1 MNHALSFKQ
10 FLLESYAIVQQ
21 GLRHAGFGEGARPLI
36 VLDLGGNRKI
46 AFYQSSKGTSGKT
59 TGKWYPFFGAGSGDY
74 VLKGALDQMEKGY
87 GSPEILSAM
96 KWLNDTFPLSLNDET
111 GTEVDFDAI
120 TPDDSRYGFI
130 KASKSAGGGFR
141 AMSKL
146 AYGANQFR
154 SLSHETHRE
163 VHAHI
168 NKILTDLGLK
178 QGSTPE
184 EPVAPKEEPAVGET
198 ISLEANGQ
206 SMTFRI
212 KQTIGKSTVGKFG
225 EDSQFWSDPQFTIE
239 KTPEGGWMV
248 THDPNATNA
257 TILNGKTIAGS
268 QALSNGNQLA
278 VGNEAKGVIKLPL
291 TVTIS

>member
-1 MNHALSFKQ
+1 MNHTLSFKQ
-10 FLLESYAIVQQ
+10 FLLESYAIVKQ
-21 GLRHAGFGEGARPLI
+21 GIRQAGAGEGTRPLI

-74 VLKGALDQMEKGY
+74 VLKGSVDQMERGY
-87 GSPEILSAM
+87 DSPEILSAM

-111 GTEVDFDAI
+111 GTEIDFDTI

-130 KASKSAGGGFR
+130 KASQSFGGGFR
-141 AMSKL
+141 ALSKL

-154 SLSHETHRE
+154 GLSHDTPRE

-178 QGSTPE
+178 TGSTPE
-184 EPVAPKEEPAVGET
+184 PAAAKKEEPAVGET

-239 KTPEGGWMV
+239 KTPEGRWMV

-257 TILNGKTIAGS
+257 TMLNGKTIAGS
-268 QALSNGNQLA
+268 QALSNGSQLA

>member
-1 MNHALSFKQ
+1 M
-10 FLLESYAIVQQ
+10 
-21 GLRHAGFGEGARPLI
+21 RPLI
-36 VLDLGGNRKI
+36 VLRIGTGKL
-46 AFYQSSKGTSGKT
+46 AFYQSSKGTSGKQ
-59 TGKWYPFFGAGSGDY
+59 TGKWYPFFGAGGGDY
-74 VLKGALDQMEKGY
+74 LLKGAVDQMERGY
-87 GSPEILSAM
+87 DSPEILNAM

-111 GTEVDFDAI
+111 GEEIDFNTI

-130 KASKSAGGGFR
+130 KAGMPGNFR
-141 AMSKL
+141 AISKL
-146 AYGANQFR
+146 AYGSMEGSARNGQFKN
-154 SLSHETHRE
+154 LSHDTPRE

-184 EPVAPKEEPAVGET
+184 EPVTPKEVPAVGET

-225 EDSQFWSDPQFTIE
+225 EDSQFWSEPQFTID

-248 THDPNATNA
+248 THDPKATNA
-257 TILNGKTIAGS
+257 TMLNGKTITGS
-268 QALSNGNQLA
+268 QALSNGNQLS

>member
-1 MNHALSFKQ
+1 MNHTLSFKQ
-10 FLLESYAIVQQ
+10 FLLESYAIVRQ
-21 GLRHAGFGEGARPLI
+21 GLRQAGAGEGTRPLI

-46 AFYQSSKGTSGKT
+46 AFYQSSKGTSGKN
-59 TGKWYPFFGAGSGDY
+59 TGKWYPFFGAGAGDY
-74 VLKGALDQMEKGY
+74 VLKGAVDQMERGY
-87 GSPEILSAM
+87 DSPDILSAM

-111 GTEVDFDAI
+111 GTEIDFDTI

-130 KASKSAGGGFR
+130 KASQSAGGGFR

-146 AYGANQFR
+146 AYGANQFKN
-154 SLSHETHRE
+154 LSHDTPRE

-212 KQTIGKSTVGKFG
+212 KQTIGKITVGKFG

-248 THDPNATNA
+248 THDPNAINA
-257 TILNGKTIAGS
+257 TMLNGKTITGS
-268 QALSNGNQLA
+268 QALANGSQLA

>member
-1 MNHALSFKQ
+1 MNYTLSFKQ
-10 FLLESYAIVQQ
+10 FLLEAYAIVGK
-21 GLRHAGFGEGARPLI
+21 GLRAAGAGEGARPLV
-36 VLDLGGNRKI
+36 VLDLGVNRKI
-46 AFYQSSKGTSGKT
+46 AFYQSSKGTSGKIT
-59 TGKWYPFFGAGSGDY
+59 NKWYPFFGAGGGDY
-74 VLKGALDQMEKGY
+74 VLKGSVDQMERGY
-87 GSPEILSAM
+87 DSPEILSAM

-111 GTEVDFDAI
+111 GEEIDFNTI

-130 KASKSAGGGFR
+130 KNPIGMR
-141 AMSKL
+141 AMTKL
-146 AYGANQFR
+146 AYGSSRFKN
-154 SLSHETHRE
+154 LSHDTPRE

-178 QGSTPE
+178 QGSAPE
-184 EPVAPKEEPAVGET
+184 EPVTPKEVPAVGET

-206 SMTFRI
+206 SLNI
-212 KQTIGKSTVGKFG
+212 KIKSVIGKSVVGKFG
-225 EDSQFWSDPQFTIE
+225 EDSQFWSEPQFTID

-248 THDPNATNA
+248 THDPNAANA
-257 TILNGKTIAGS
+257 TMLNGKTITGS